1 MKRSETEMGSFVY
14 LRRHQQVQNS
24 RALRVLAFC
33 VSVRQTKRH
42 PQDLDRKETSGNA
55 IRALKHKVAEL
66 CGESVYRMKLV
77 SFDGRYL
84 QDDDL
89 LSDVQLT
96 DRERDVQARNG
107 TNADDCC
114 CRSSLD
120 LMRFDSK
127 GC

>member
-1 MKRSETEMGSFVY
+1 MDSFVY
-14 LRRHQQVQNS
+14 LRRHQQNS
-24 RALRVLAFC
+24 
-33 VSVRQTKRH
+33 
-42 PQDLDRKETSGNA
+42 PQDLDRVKETSGNS

-66 CGESVYRMKLV
+66 CGESVYRIKLV

-89 LSDVQLT
+89 LTDVQLT
-96 DRERDVQARNG
+96 DRERDVQARNVI
-107 TNADDCC
+107 NADDCC